1 MCTNVIIDAD
11 MIGRL
16 NSGEMRI
23 LLKWIERGEGT
34 IVYSDHTRYSNEIK
48 GKASALFAEH
58 RRNGSADLIK
68 SERVENEE
76 STIDGSMLKSNDSH
90 IVALARASGT
100 TVLCTGDNRLKSDFL
115 NKRLLPPIGRKRRAV
130 YPMSGSDKNRRDFLG
145 RRKCPDRR

>member
-34 IVYSDHTRYSNEIK
+34 IVYSDHAKYSNEIR
-48 GKASALFAEH
+48 GKTYDLFAAY
-58 RRNGSADLIK
+58 RRNGSAVLMR
-68 SERVENEE
+68 SEQVENEE
-76 STIDGSMLKSNDSH
+76 STIDDSMLKSNDSH

-100 TVLCTGDNRLKSDFL
+100 TVLCTGDNRLKRDFL
-115 NKRLLPPIGRKRRAV
+115 NRTLLPPIGRKHRAV